1 MVELKWM
8 GNQIVDFLNIF
19 QNYLCLW
26 DVSSKEYL
34 IKIVKEENLQEA
46 GMFYLLLVLLIT
58 CFYSISIL
66 FSTFT
71 WTHRGHTDQN

>member
-34 IKIVKEENLQEA
+34 IKIVKEENLQGA

-58 CFYSISIL
+58 CLCGLTEDMLSR
-66 FSTFT
+66 TRT
-71 WTHRGHTDQN
+71 T